1 MSGNKQHKVS
11 VHKLRNGAEGL
22 LIHIPSATVM
32 TMQLNFRAGHFMAK
46 RNKWETPHVM
56 EHMSLGANERYPKA
70 RVFEAELKK
79 NGAYSNASTSNYH
92 INYDAECADFE
103 WERVLD
109 LLTLA
114 VSKPLFTEEEFKAE
128 VGNVRDELVGRSNNH
143 VRTLSIA
150 AGLEF
155 KLLSMKDKDRIKSLT
170 NISVKD
176 IREFYAATHTS
187 KNLRFVIA
195 GKISGR
201 TNKVLKY
208 LEKIDLPKG
217 NSRIELPQ
225 ETPRKFK
232 QPLFIRRPSVSNVY
246 FDITTFSKTKFNEA
260 DWDAATLANNIL
272 TETLYSKILG
282 EARERGL
289 VYSMG
294 SGFELLKEYIGW
306 SVGGQVINENLM
318 PLLEITVREVGKI
331 LNGDID
337 VADIDAAKQYALG
350 RFQRGAQ
357 TVGGV
362 LNGYAGIYYLENHI
376 DDYYGFPERIK
387 AVKKEMIIEVMRK
400 VFADEVWGLSL
411 LGSAPKE
418 LREAAQEKV
427 AELWRH

>member
-1 MSGNKQHKVS
+1 MPGNKQHKVT
-11 VHKLRNGAEGL
+11 VHTLKNGAEGL

-32 TMQLNFRAGHFMAK
+32 SMEINFRAGHFMAK

-56 EHMSLGANERYPKA
+56 EHMSLGANERFQKA
-70 RVFEAELKK
+70 RIFEAEFKK

-114 VSKPLFTEEEFKAE
+114 VGKPLFTEEEFKAE
-128 VGNVRDELVGRSNNH
+128 MGNVRDELVARSNNH

-155 KLLSMKDKDRIKSLT
+155 RLLSMKDKDRIKSLG
-170 NISVKD
+170 NITVKD
-176 IREFYAATHTS
+176 IRDFYAATHTTR
-187 KNLRFVIA
+187 NMRFVIA

-201 TNKVLKY
+201 TNKILNY
-208 LEKIDLPKG
+208 LEKIGLPKG
-217 NSRIELPQ
+217 SERIALPD
-225 ETPRKFK
+225 ETPRRFEG
-232 QPLFIRRPSVSNVY
+232 PLHVRRPSVSNVY
-246 FDITTFSKTKFNEA
+246 FDITTFGKTRFNEA

-294 SGFELLKEYIGW
+294 SGFELLKTHIGW
-306 SVGGQVINENLM
+306 SVGGQVIKENLM
-318 PLLEITVREVGKI
+318 PLLDITVREVGKM
-331 LNGDID
+331 LDGTID
-337 VADIDAAKQYALG
+337 AADIDAAKQYALG

-362 LNGYAGIYYLENHI
+362 LNGYAGIYFLENHI

-387 AVKKEMIIEVMRK
+387 AVKKETIIDVMRR
-400 VFADEVWGLSL
+400 VFADELWGLST
-411 LGSAPKE
+411 LGTAPKE
-418 LREAAQEKV
+418 LQDAAHEKV
-427 AELWRH
+427 AELWRR